1 MKALIFA
8 VVCSA
13 VLAFNASAQN
23 IKQGL
28 ATIVRIQGE
37 ARYSLGDGNW
47 HPLKVGKTLTAGA
60 VVQTAHNAMV
70 DMVLGKQIQMP
81 QARTVPDRISY
92 APDPLVRGLIDY
104 KPSAEQN
111 MVRLTEDTTLAI
123 DKLTISDTGVDT
135 VSDTELDLK
144 EGKIFASVKKL
155 SAASQYLIKIP
166 NGIAGVRGTTFG
178 LTSKGQCWC
187 TRSSV
192 MLSLIIN
199 GLPVT
204 VVVDQ
209 GNQFNP
215 ENSQII
221 PLTPDLINELGQVF
235 TALDTLYVEIVSF
248 TYDKTVLH
256 ISPVN
261 GHHAGGGFGFFLF

>member
-13 VLAFNASAQN
+13 VLTFNASAQN

-28 ATIVRIQGE
+28 ATILRIQGE

-47 HPLKVGKTLTAGA
+47 HPLTVGKILTAGA
-60 VVQTAHNAMV
+60 VIQTAHNAMV
-70 DMVLGKQIQMP
+70 DMVLGKQVEMP
-81 QARTVPDRISY
+81 QAKTVPDRISY

-155 SAASQYLIKIP
+155 SVASQYLIKI
-166 NGIAGVRGTTFG
+166 
-178 LTSKGQCWC
+178 
-187 TRSSV
+187 
-192 MLSLIIN
+192 
-199 GLPVT
+199 
-204 VVVDQ
+204 
-209 GNQFNP
+209 
-215 ENSQII
+215 
-221 PLTPDLINELGQVF
+221 
-235 TALDTLYVEIVSF
+235 
-248 TYDKTVLH
+248 
-256 ISPVN
+256 
-261 GHHAGGGFGFFLF
+261 